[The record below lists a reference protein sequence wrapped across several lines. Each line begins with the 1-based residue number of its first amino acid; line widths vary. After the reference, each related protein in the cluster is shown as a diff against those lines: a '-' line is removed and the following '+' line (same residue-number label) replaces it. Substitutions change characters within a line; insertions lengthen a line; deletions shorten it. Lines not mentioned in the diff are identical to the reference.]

1 MTPDRDTLLKAIRER
16 HSVRAYDERPLNDDI
31 IRRLLEE
38 VDACNRESGLHLQLI
53 TAEPGAF
60 DCAIAHYGHFSNVSN
75 YIALVGPKSDKLDE
89 LLGYHG
95 ERLALLAQSMGLYSC
110 WVGVS
115 FSKRKARFD
124 IAPGEKLRG
133 VITIGHASTPGHP
146 HKSRP
151 LHEVTDCV
159 EPFPTWF
166 ADGMAAVMLAPTAM
180 NQQKFHFSI
189 ATEGVI
195 AKAGFGFYS
204 KMDLGIVKLH
214 FEIGAGKEN
223 FNWEQGRAG
232 TIDDL

>member
-1 MTPDRDTLLKAIRER
+1 MTLDRDTLLKAMLER
-16 HSVRAYDERPLNDDI
+16 HSVRKYDDIPLNGEA
-31 IRRLLEE
+31 IRKLQDE
-38 VDACNRESGLHLQLI
+38 VDACNREGGLHLQLV
-53 TAEPGAF
+53 TGEPGAF

-89 LLGYHG
+89 LLGYYG
-95 ERLALLAQSMGLYSC
+95 ERIVLVAQSIGLFSC

-115 FSKRKARFD
+115 FSKRKAKFD

-133 VITIGHASTPGHP
+133 VISIGHASDPGRP

-166 ADGMAAVMLAPTAM
+166 ADGMHAAMLAPTAM

-189 ATEGVI
+189 DTEGVT

-223 FNWEQGRAG
+223 FNWKS
-232 TIDDL
+232 